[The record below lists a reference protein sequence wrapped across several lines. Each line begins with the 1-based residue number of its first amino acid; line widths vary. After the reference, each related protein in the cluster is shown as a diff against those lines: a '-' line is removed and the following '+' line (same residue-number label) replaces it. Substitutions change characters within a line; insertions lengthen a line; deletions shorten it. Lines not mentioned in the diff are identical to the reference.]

1 MKFNKPKSFCQ
12 SDWEGACQS
21 IRCKMFNPTQFE
33 GCLITFV
40 LTMTNS
46 QQILFLADINS
57 IHTER
62 WVKSILKRGFKIALF
77 SLSQKTSSWANGLE
91 NFEYR
96 CFGMSADQ
104 IKSNRRFGKLA
115 YFSAQKEARNYAKE
129 IDPEIVHAHYASSYG
144 TLARQIGHANTVLS
158 LWGSD
163 VYEFPKR
170 SPIHRLL
177 FKKAVRFAKIV
188 CSTSEDMAHEAK
200 KYVDREMI
208 ITPFGVDMDRFVP
221 AEVKTMIE
229 MTTIGTVKSLED
241 VYGIDRLIDLYAEFQ
256 SKVDFP
262 TRLYIFGEGS
272 QKQSLINRA
281 KLLGI
286 EHQLT
291 FHGFVKGDDLIQ
303 AFQSLDVFVAL
314 SRRESFGV
322 AALEAQACGV
332 PVLVSNVGG
341 LPEVTSPET
350 GKIVDENLPDS
361 WCNSLM
367 ELTEECRNPNTE
379 KKTRQFVQANF
390 SHEVCVDKI
399 IEVYRNV

>member
-1 MKFNKPKSFCQ
+1 MAN
-12 SDWEGACQS
+12 
-21 IRCKMFNPTQFE
+21 T
-33 GCLITFV
+33 
-40 LTMTNS
+40 

-62 WVKSILKRGFKIALF
+62 WVKSILNRGFKIALF

-96 CFGMSADQ
+96 CFGISANQ
-104 IKSNRRFGKLA
+104 VKSNRRFGKLS
-115 YFSAQKEARNYAKE
+115 YFSAQKGAKKYAE
-129 IDPEIVHAHYASSYG
+129 SVEPDIVHAHYASSYG
-144 TLARQIGHANTVLS
+144 TLARQVGHPKTVLS

-170 SPIHRLL
+170 SPIHRAL
-177 FKKAVRFAKIV
+177 FKKAVKFAKVV
-188 CSTSEDMAHEAK
+188 CSTSEDMARESK
-200 KYVDREMI
+200 QYVDREII

-221 AEVKTMIE
+221 ADVKVMME
-229 MTTIGTVKSLED
+229 MTTIGTVKSLEEI
-241 VYGIDRLIDLYAEFQ
+241 YGIDRLIDLFTEFQ
-256 SKVDFP
+256 SKVDLP
-262 TRLYIFGEGS
+262 TRLYIYGDGS
-272 QKQSLINRA
+272 QKEELIART
-281 KLLGI
+281 KSLGI
-286 EHQLT
+286 SDHVT
-291 FHGFVKGDDLIQ
+291 FHGRVEGDELIQ

-350 GKIVDENLPDS
+350 GIIVDEQSPNTWTDSLIELAQNL
-361 WCNSLM
+361 
-367 ELTEECRNPNTE
+367 RNPNNA
-379 KKTRQFVQANF
+379 KLTRQFVQENF
-390 SHEVCVDKI
+390 SHEVCVDKL